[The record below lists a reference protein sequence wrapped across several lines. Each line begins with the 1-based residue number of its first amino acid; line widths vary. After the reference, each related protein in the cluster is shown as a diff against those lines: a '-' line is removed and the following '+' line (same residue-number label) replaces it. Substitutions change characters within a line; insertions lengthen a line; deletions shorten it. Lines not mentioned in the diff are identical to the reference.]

1 MIRFS
6 GANHPGE
13 YRHEPHEVLGPP
25 PKGKLAK
32 LKYYYDKYKLRHIAP
47 IALLIIYSIVGAC
60 LFYMVEHEHEQE
72 LLKYVLELYLN
83 NPVSFL
89 EKNVRFW
96 MSCEIVL

>member
-25 PKGKLAK
+25 PKGRLAK

-60 LFYMVEHEHEQE
+60 LFYMVEHDHEQE
-72 LLKYVLELYLN
+72 LLKYVLVIYSNHLK
-83 NPVSFL
+83 F
-89 EKNVRFW
+89 RF
-96 MSCEIVL
+96 